1 MEHRRGKLRA
11 MSEFTLTEAW
21 RFCATR
27 RQQAIPV
34 RSAASLECTVNPCN
48 SAPSEERGCQ
58 SLRLETR
65 KHKRRNSIRPRSND
79 HNLRGTDPRMEL
91 GLVRET
97 AYVTSYVHVASG
109 TGYFAQAKQL
119 RKETRAA
126 RLDACLLNYERLHAG
141 ERRCIRSLFRPR
153 LAFLAY
159 SRASRF
165 DFITTRLRCYRF
177 KIIYGSCLF

>member
-1 MEHRRGKLRA
+1 MKSIFGKIEPRRFPPLTALNRSEIEFTERRSVMEHRRGKLRA

-109 TGYFAQAKQL
+109 TGYFAQAK
-119 RKETRAA
+119 
-126 RLDACLLNYERLHAG
+126 
-141 ERRCIRSLFRPR
+141 
-153 LAFLAY
+153 
-159 SRASRF
+159 
-165 DFITTRLRCYRF
+165 
-177 KIIYGSCLF
+177 